1 MLRAV
6 WRVLRKIMIVLLPLI
21 VYLLWRR
28 HVWRSRHSKEW
39 LKKRFGDKP
48 RALTIAIWAD
58 IKEIWRLLGLRFE
71 PQTTPWMSL
80 KQFQEQVQLETDDS
94 ELAISVVDSVNKVL
108 FSTAEPIPRALSD
121 MIEWHRRLEVHA
133 QKALPRRR
141 WLFRRFL
148 WSRRHPL

>member
-1 MLRAV
+1 MAEETF
-6 WRVLRKIMIVLLPLI
+6 W
-21 VYLLWRR
+21 
-28 HVWRSRHSKEW
+28 
-39 LKKRFGDKP
+39 DKP

-148 WSRRHPL
+148 WSRRQPL